1 MATTTCCI
9 CSSKSAAARRARA
22 CEAVRKTF
30 QITPQVT
37 LLPRGTIAKDFEA
50 AVKAPRFVDKTRL
63 SNEDAAGVL
72 LLIAPSAR
80 TAQETYPS
88 KSVRLIAA
96 AAPGGNPD
104 VLARM
109 LAAKLADA
117 FGRPFVVENMP
128 GAGGV
133 VAAEQVARAA
143 PDGHTLMLGDSGA
156 LAINVALNPK
166 LTYQPAEGFHADHR
180 ARRGADG
187 AGGASRRFPQA
198 HLSDY
203 RARKPK
209 PKQLAYG
216 SAGNGSVH
224 HLTMAVF
231 LARRARHA
239 ARPLQGRHRAGR
251 RRCSRGE
258 VQSGWSGIPNVAAH
272 IRAGKL
278 RVLCISTAQ
287 RSASLPDVPTAI
299 ELGIAGFDIATTIGL
314 QAPAGLPRDIVARL
328 QAAVAKALRERD
340 LAERMA
346 NLGMELRENGT
357 EHYARFVRE
366 DLERYAAAVKAAGVK
381 QD

>member
-1 MATTTCCI
+1 MKI
-9 CSSKSAAARRARA
+9 
-22 CEAVRKTF
+22 
-30 QITPQVT
+30 
-37 LLPRGTIAKDFEA
+37 LLA
-50 AVKAPRFVDKTRL
+50 
-63 SNEDAAGVL
+63 VL
-72 LLIAPSAR
+72 LLIAPW
-80 TAQETYPS
+80 AQAQDAYPS

-117 FGRPFVVENMP
+117 FGRPFVVENVP

-156 LAINVALNPK
+156 LAINVALNPR
-166 LTYQPAEGFHADHR
+166 LTYSPLKDFTLITALAAVPTVLVTHPSLPATTLG
-180 ARRGADG
+180 
-187 AGGASRRFPQA
+187 
-198 HLSDY
+198 DY
-203 RARKPK
+203 VREAKA
-209 PKQLAYG
+209 KQLAYG

-231 LARRARHA
+231 LAKNGLDMLHVPYKGGTA
-239 ARPLQGRHRAGR
+239 LVGGVLG
-251 RRCSRGE
+251 GE

-287 RSASLPDVPTAI
+287 RSASLPDVPTCI
-299 ELGIAGFDIATTIGL
+299 EQGQAGFDIATTIGL
-314 QAPAGLPRDIVARL
+314 QAPAGLSREIVARL
-328 QAAVAKALRERD
+328 QGAVAKALRERD

-357 EHYARFVRE
+357 DNYARFVRE
-366 DLERYAAAVKAAGVK
+366 DLERFAAAVKTAGIK
-381 QD
+381 SD

>member
-1 MATTTCCI
+1 M
-9 CSSKSAAARRARA
+9 KM
-22 CEAVRKTF
+22 
-30 QITPQVT
+30 
-37 LLPRGTIAKDFEA
+37 LLA
-50 AVKAPRFVDKTRL
+50 
-63 SNEDAAGVL
+63 VL
-72 LLIAPSAR
+72 LLIAPW
-80 TAQETYPS
+80 AQAQDAYPS

-117 FGRPFVVENMP
+117 FGRPFVVENVP

-156 LAINVALNPK
+156 LAINVALNPR
-166 LTYQPAEGFHADHR
+166 LTYSPLKDFTLITALAAVPTVLVLHPTLN
-180 ARRGADG
+180 
-187 AGGASRRFPQA
+187 ASN
-198 HLSDY
+198 LGEYINIS
-203 RARKPK
+203 KT
-209 PKQLAYG
+209 KQLAYG

-231 LARRARHA
+231 LAKNGLDMLHVPYKGGTA
-239 ARPLQGRHRAGR
+239 LVGGVLG
-251 RRCSRGE
+251 GE

-287 RSASLPDVPTAI
+287 RSASLPDVPTCI
-299 ELGIAGFDIATTIGL
+299 EQGQAGFDIATTIGL
-314 QAPAGLPRDIVARL
+314 QAPAGLSREIVARL

-357 EHYARFVRE
+357 ENYARFVRE
-366 DLERYAAAVKAAGVK
+366 DLERFSAAVKTAGIK
-381 QD
+381 SE

>member
-1 MATTTCCI
+1 MKI
-9 CSSKSAAARRARA
+9 
-22 CEAVRKTF
+22 
-30 QITPQVT
+30 
-37 LLPRGTIAKDFEA
+37 LLA
-50 AVKAPRFVDKTRL
+50 
-63 SNEDAAGVL
+63 VL
-72 LLIAPSAR
+72 LLIAPW
-80 TAQETYPS
+80 AQAQDAYPS

-117 FGRPFVVENMP
+117 FGRPFVVENVP

-156 LAINVALNPK
+156 LAINVALNPR
-166 LTYQPAEGFHADHR
+166 LTYSPLKDFTLITALAAVPTVLVVHP
-180 ARRGADG
+180 
-187 AGGASRRFPQA
+187 S
-198 HLSDY
+198 LSVTSLGDY
-203 RARKPK
+203 VREAKA
-209 PKQLAYG
+209 KQLAYG

-231 LARRARHA
+231 LAKNGLDMLHVPYKGGTA
-239 ARPLQGRHRAGR
+239 LVGGVLG
-251 RRCSRGE
+251 GE

-287 RSASLPDVPTAI
+287 RSASLPDVPTCI
-299 ELGIAGFDIATTIGL
+299 EQGQAGFDIATTIGL
-314 QAPAGLPRDIVARL
+314 QAPAGLSRDIVARL

-340 LAERMA
+340 LAERMQ

-357 EHYARFVRE
+357 ENYARFVRE
-366 DLERYAAAVKAAGVK
+366 DLERFAAAVKTAGIK
-381 QD
+381 SE